1 MLTKEAIKYS
11 SCAPVKRKRI
21 MCPLRQSFGWYV
33 SRACSVDVYAMQYST
48 VWCNFFSNNPCLG
61 FPSWEVLKQS
71 PQTNLYGW
79 NAWLATSC
87 LAVGSLDGDRVVWC
101 GGGWLVRR
109 MQGCTKKSDNLHI
122 FKTYMLSQGRLHG
135 QVVTIYLPC
144 IYKYQ
149 ALSEWLRWQR
159 HKS

>member
-101 GGGWLVRR
+101 GGGWVR
-109 MQGCTKKSDNLHI
+109 GCRGV
-122 FKTYMLSQGRLHG
+122 QRRA
-135 QVVTIYLPC
+135 TIYIYSRHTCWAKEDYMARLWQYICLAYTNIKPC
-144 IYKYQ
+144 
-149 ALSEWLRWQR
+149 LSG
-159 HKS
+159 